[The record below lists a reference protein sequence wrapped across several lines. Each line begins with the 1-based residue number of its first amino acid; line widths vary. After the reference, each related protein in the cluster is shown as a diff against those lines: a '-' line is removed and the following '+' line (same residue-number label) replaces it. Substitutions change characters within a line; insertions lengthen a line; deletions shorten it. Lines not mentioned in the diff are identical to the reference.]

1 MPDEVVH
8 VPAEAPPRPTGTLAL
23 LERALELKLTAAD
36 LGAWMDLHERSEAAK
51 AKAAFA
57 CALSAAQ
64 AKMPCIVKD
73 AENTHTRSRYA
84 RLETIIHDIKPVYT
98 GEGLS
103 LSFEPEPCP
112 VEGHIR
118 VRADLRHEAGHLQ
131 QYRVDMPKDGKG
143 SQGNQNAMNA
153 LQAVGSTMAY
163 ARRYLVCLIF
173 DLVIAGQ
180 DLDGNDNPECIG
192 PGQKKELEDLIAR
205 SGADVQR
212 FLVWAKIEKVEQMRV
227 ADFEKARRMLNDK
240 LKGGAK

>member
-8 VPAEAPPRPTGTLAL
+8 VPSEPPARPTGTLAL

-36 LGAWMDLHERSEAAK
+36 LSAWMDLHERSEAAK

-64 AKMPCIVKD
+64 SEMPCIVKD
-73 AENTHTRSRYA
+73 AENKFLGTKYA
-84 RLETIIHDIKPVYT
+84 RLETIVHDIKPVYT
-98 GEGLS
+98 RHGLS
-103 LSFEPEPCP
+103 LSFEQEECQKP
-112 VEGHIR
+112 GFIR
-118 VRADLRHEAGHLQ
+118 VRADLRHDAGHLQ
-131 QYRVDMPKDGKG
+131 QYRVEMPLDGSG
-143 SQGNQNAMNA
+143 SQGGKSGMNP
-153 LQAVGSTMAY
+153 LQAHGSTFQY
-163 ARRYLVCLIF
+163 ARRYLTCLIF

-180 DLDGNDNPECIG
+180 DLDGNFDAECIG

-205 SGADVQR
+205 SGADLQR
-212 FLVWAKIEKVEQMRV
+212 FLVWAKIEKIEQMRV